1 MVYQNDIN
9 KYKSLHTNNKKF
21 FDKIN
26 FMEEQI
32 KHSFFNIKIYKKY
45 EDKDEEDSEN
55 NSSDSSSSSN

>member
-1 MVYQNDIN
+1 MNIKFYIIIIKN
-9 KYKSLHTNNKKF
+9 F

-45 EDKDEEDSEN
+45 EDKNEEVDSEN
-55 NSSDSSSSSN
+55 NSSDSSSSEQN